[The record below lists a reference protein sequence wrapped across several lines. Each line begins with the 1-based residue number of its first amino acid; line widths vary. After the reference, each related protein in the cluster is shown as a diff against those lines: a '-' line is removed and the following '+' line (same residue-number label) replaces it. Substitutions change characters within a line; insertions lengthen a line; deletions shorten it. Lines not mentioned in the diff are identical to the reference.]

1 LPLGA
6 QKMKHDPWG
15 WIGSEKS
22 FLEPVRSAH
31 TSALGSASHRNGP
44 VIRLPGLHA
53 RIIIGPHSRVE
64 TSIAS
69 ERIPMKRIAASLTFL
84 VLAVLMIQMQ
94 LSSVAA
100 WGDEGHRY
108 INRVAADKLPGDMP
122 AFFRDSAARL
132 SYLGPEPDRW
142 RDTRGGLA
150 ALAGQNAPDHFIDI
164 DSPESFEA
172 IPNDRYQ
179 YSEWLR
185 AKGKDSKTIG
195 FLPYSILEGY
205 EKVLVLFRLWRDPKH
220 AAERADIEQNIV
232 YSAGVMGHYVAD
244 ASQPLHVTIHYNGW
258 TTSYNPE
265 SFTREPLHGRF
276 EGEYV
281 RANIKPEDF
290 SGMVSG
296 SHVLK
301 DPFSEIMKYL

>member
-1 LPLGA
+1 
-6 QKMKHDPWG
+6 
-15 WIGSEKS
+15 
-22 FLEPVRSAH
+22 
-31 TSALGSASHRNGP
+31 
-44 VIRLPGLHA
+44 
-53 RIIIGPHSRVE
+53 
-64 TSIAS
+64 
-69 ERIPMKRIAASLTFL
+69 MKRIAATLVFL
-84 VLAVLMIQMQ
+84 VPALLLIQIH
-94 LSSVAA
+94 LPSVAA

-122 AFFRDSAARL
+122 AFFRDSAVRL

-185 AKGKDSKTIG
+185 AKGKDSKAIG

-281 RANIKPEDF
+281 KANIKPEDF
-290 SGMVSG
+290 SGMVSN

-301 DPFSEIMKYL
+301 DPFSEIMKYLLDSHKHVSELYRMEKTARWDAANHNADAKQFVSARLAAGAQMLSDLWYSAWVNSAGSDRQ

>member
-1 LPLGA
+1 
-6 QKMKHDPWG
+6 M
-15 WIGSEKS
+15 
-22 FLEPVRSAH
+22 
-31 TSALGSASHRNGP
+31 
-44 VIRLPGLHA
+44 
-53 RIIIGPHSRVE
+53 
-64 TSIAS
+64 
-69 ERIPMKRIAASLTFL
+69 SLVVL
-84 VLAVLMIQMQ
+84 VLLTMQ
-94 LSSVAA
+94 GNLPSVGA

-220 AAERADIEQNIV
+220 GAERADIEQNIV

-290 SGMVSG
+290 SGMVS
-296 SHVLK
+296 SSRVLK
-301 DPFSEIMKYL
+301 DPFSEIMKYLFDSHKHVSELYRMEKTARWDAANHNADAKQFVSARLAAGAQMLSDLWYSAWVNSAGSDRQ